1 MSTLPVCIIMTMSS
15 SSRLRGMV
23 NKMKLGRDES
33 EVKSNVGKSG
43 GLRYA
48 FFVHQKSKH
57 VLSNVCTSSLFFHNN
72 VNDAARSEEKL
83 GLVIESSR
91 QQPPQNVQC
100 REKKRRWMVLGIRRV
115 HQNKGKRKSKNSK
128 QKKSRNHL
136 SSSSEP
142 FPTSLLFLEVGWKI
156 VVFSLGDGRSGRCFP
171 RSRRPCIGVRA

>member
-1 MSTLPVCIIMTMSS
+1 
-15 SSRLRGMV
+15 
-23 NKMKLGRDES
+23 MKS
-33 EVKSNVGKSG
+33 EVKSNIGKSG

-100 REKKRRWMVLGIRRV
+100 RRKREDGWCWVYGGFIKTKEKEKARTV
-115 HQNKGKRKSKNSK
+115 NK
-128 QKKSRNHL
+128 KKVGTI
-136 SSSSEP
+136 
-142 FPTSLLFLEVGWKI
+142 FPRPLNLFPPVSCFWRL
-156 VVFSLGDGRSGRCFP
+156 DGRSLSSRWETGGAGDVFLVP
-171 RSRRPCIGVRA
+171 DGPVLVFGPERSVAFASLLMLEALRSTSVNF

>member
-1 MSTLPVCIIMTMSS
+1 
-15 SSRLRGMV
+15 MV

-100 REKKRRWMVLGIRRV
+100 RGKKEKMDGVGYTAGSSKQR
-115 HQNKGKRKSKNSK
+115 KRKSKNGK
-128 QKKSRNHL
+128 QKK
-136 SSSSEP
+136 
-142 FPTSLLFLEVGWKI
+142 GW
-156 VVFSLGDGRSGRCFP
+156 DRSH
-171 RSRRPCIGVRA
+171 IL

>member
-1 MSTLPVCIIMTMSS
+1 MTMSS

-83 GLVIESSR
+83 GLVIESST

-100 REKKRRWMVLGIRRV
+100 RRKREDGWCWVYGGFIKTKEKEKARTV
-115 HQNKGKRKSKNSK
+115 NK
-128 QKKSRNHL
+128 KKGWDRSHIL
-136 SSSSEP
+136 WSS
-142 FPTSLLFLEVGWKI
+142 
-156 VVFSLGDGRSGRCFP
+156 VFGSWIGRSLP
-171 RSRRPCIGVRA
+171 SRWKTGGVRDVPSFRTAL